1 MEFKRRLSLSLA
13 ALAVMGL
20 LVCAAG
26 CGGETSG
33 QAYVADVGAGTA
45 ASSGEPGSDRD
56 AKMAPEF
63 DLLGLDGV
71 QVKLSDS
78 SGKIRLIDFWAT
90 WCAPCREEIPMLN
103 ELQASYGERG
113 FQIVAIAEEEQKVI
127 QDFVEEY
134 GVEYLNLVGT
144 EDVSE
149 AYGVLGLPAAYLLDA
164 EGRVVDT
171 FLGPKPRRVLVKKIE
186 ALLDQGPAI

>member
-1 MEFKRRLSLSLA
+1 
-13 ALAVMGL
+13 
-20 LVCAAG
+20 
-26 CGGETSG
+26 
-33 QAYVADVGAGTA
+33 
-45 ASSGEPGSDRD
+45 
-56 AKMAPEF
+56 
-63 DLLGLDGV
+63 
-71 QVKLSDS
+71 
-78 SGKIRLIDFWAT
+78 
-90 WCAPCREEIPMLN
+90 MLN

>member
-1 MEFKRRLSLSLA
+1 MESKCRLRVSIF
-13 ALAVMGL
+13 ALAVFGL
-20 LVCAAG
+20 LVCVTG

-33 QAYVADVGAGTA
+33 RAYVADVGTAG
-45 ASSGEPGSDRD
+45 ASNETGSDGD
-56 AKMAPEF
+56 ATMAPEF
-63 DLLGLDGV
+63 DLLGLDGEP
-71 QVKLSDS
+71 VKLSDS

-113 FQIVAIAEEEQKVI
+113 FQIVAIAEEEQEVI
-127 QDFVEEY
+127 RDFVEEY

-144 EDVSE
+144 EDISE
-149 AYGVLGLPAAYLLDA
+149 AYGVLGLPAAYLLDG
-164 EGRVVDT
+164 EGRVMET

-186 ALLDQGPAI
+186 ALLDQASSI